1 MSRMVM
7 ASKLA
12 VKGFPMQYVRL
23 PGQLIFFMKNMAT
36 QVRGLAL
43 AKFRNKAVNKDAL
56 NNLLS
61 ADTQLISLRPFSDF
75 M

>member
-23 PGQLIFFMKNMAT
+23 PGQLIFFMKNIKAT

-43 AKFRNKAVNKDAL
+43 AKFRNKAVADAL
-56 NNLLS
+56 NNLFS
-61 ADTQLISLRPFSDF
+61 ADTQLISLRLFSDF